1 MSARIPAVPPVLN
14 RRGAD
19 ARSENTY
26 AVACSSLQPPG
37 NVASQFAGLVPASM
51 PVTTPRRRR
60 HRVLARGLLEPGAME
75 LLFSLLE
82 TLVALAVAVEL
93 VGVALLIHRLLR

>member
-1 MSARIPAVPPVLN
+1 
-14 RRGAD
+14 
-19 ARSENTY
+19 
-26 AVACSSLQPPG
+26 
-37 NVASQFAGLVPASM
+37 
-51 PVTTPRRRR
+51 
-60 HRVLARGLLEPGAME
+60 ME